1 LNAFHHDHGKSISRA
16 NGEPAKFIETT
27 GDLVNGDDEPKVRND
42 ESSWT
47 AVNSGMDLE
56 LLQSI
61 SVAVSQV
68 RTVETVLQMI
78 VDGLVEKAGF
88 ALARIWLIGPGDICA
103 TCPMGRE
110 CPSRMKCLHLAASA
124 GRSHVD
130 GQEWKGI
137 DGSFRRIPL
146 GVRKI
151 GQVGSTGNSFLIG
164 DAVLHP
170 ALTAN
175 PEWVRREGIHGFA
188 GHPLIFRQEIL
199 GVLGAFGR
207 IPFHQEHFK
216 WLRLFAD
223 QAAVSIANAR
233 AFEEIHA
240 LQEQLKQENDY
251 LRSEVNEGFG
261 GLLGQS
267 AALKTILS
275 QIELVAPTEASVLIV
290 GESGTGKELIA
301 RALHD
306 RSNRTHRALVKV
318 NCASIPRELFESE
331 FFGHARGSFTGAL
344 RDRVGRFQ
352 LADGGT
358 LFLDEVAE
366 IPLELQSKLL
376 RVLQEGQFERVGEDH
391 TRQVSVR
398 VIAATN
404 RNLEQEVEAGRF
416 RSDLFF
422 RLSVFPLKVPP
433 LRDRL
438 DDIPVLALCFLDQA
452 ARRTHSATP
461 ALTRE
466 HVQELTNYHWP
477 GNVRELQNVIER
489 AVILARGGTLR
500 FGLRQA
506 ADPSVAGTERKA
518 PASTRKQL
526 LELERRSI
534 VEALQKSGGKIYG
547 SNGAAELLGMR
558 PTTLSSKIAAL
569 KIKRR

>member
-1 LNAFHHDHGKSISRA
+1 
-16 NGEPAKFIETT
+16 
-27 GDLVNGDDEPKVRND
+27 
-42 ESSWT
+42 
-47 AVNSGMDLE
+47 MDLE

-68 RTVETVLQMI
+68 RTVETVLKMI

-103 TCPMGRE
+103 TCPMGHE
-110 CPSRMKCLHLAASA
+110 CPSRMRCLHLAASA
-124 GRSHVD
+124 GRSQVD

-137 DGSFRRIPL
+137 EGSFRRIPL

-151 GQVGSTGNSFLIG
+151 GQVGSTGNSFLTE
-164 DAVLHP
+164 DAVLNP
-170 ALTAN
+170 TFAAN
-175 PEWVRREGIHGFA
+175 PTWVRREGIHGFA
-188 GHPLIFRQEIL
+188 GHPLIFREEIL

-207 IPFHQEHFK
+207 IPFHEEHFK
-216 WLRLFAD
+216 WLRVFAD

-240 LQEQLKQENDY
+240 LEEQLKQENDY

-261 GLLGQS
+261 GLLGHS
-267 AALKTILS
+267 PALKTILS
-275 QIELVAPTEASVLIV
+275 QIELVAPTDATVLIL

-306 RSNRTHRALVKV
+306 RSNRAGRALVKV

-331 FFGHARGSFTGAL
+331 FFGHAKGSFTGAL

-376 RVLQEGQFERVGEDH
+376 RVLQEGQFERVGEDR

-404 RNLEQEVEAGRF
+404 RNLEQEAEAGRF
-416 RSDLFF
+416 RRDLFF

-438 DDIPVLALCFLDQA
+438 DDIPVLASSFLEQA
-452 ARRTHSATP
+452 ARRMHSAIP

-466 HVQELTNYHWP
+466 HVQELTSYPWP

-489 AVILARGGTLR
+489 AVILARHGTLR

-506 ADPSVAGTERKA
+506 ADPSMAGTERQA
-518 PASTRKQL
+518 PVSTRKQL

-547 SNGAAELLGMR
+547 ANGAAELLGMR
-558 PTTLSSKIAAL
+558 PTTLTSKIATL
-569 KIKRR
+569 RIKRR

>member
-1 LNAFHHDHGKSISRA
+1 M
-16 NGEPAKFIETT
+16 
-27 GDLVNGDDEPKVRND
+27 DDETRVGND
-42 ESSWT
+42 ESSL
-47 AVNSGMDLE
+47 AEVDSGMDLE

-68 RTVETVLQMI
+68 RTVETVLNMI

-103 TCPMGRE
+103 TCSMGHE
-110 CPSRMKCLHLAASA
+110 CPSRMRCLHLAASA

-130 GQEWKGI
+130 GREWKGI
-137 DGSFRRIPL
+137 EGSYRRIPL

-151 GQVGSTGNSFLIG
+151 GQVGSTGNSFLIE
-164 DAVLHP
+164 DAVLNQ

-175 PEWVRREGIHGFA
+175 PAWIRGEGIHGFA
-188 GHPLIFRQEIL
+188 GHPLIFHAEIL

-207 IPFHQEHFK
+207 IPFREEHFK

-233 AFEEIHA
+233 AFEEIHT

-251 LRSEVNEGFG
+251 LRSEVNEGFS

-267 AALKTILS
+267 SALKTILS
-275 QIELVAPTEASVLIV
+275 QIELVAPTEASVLIL

-306 RSNRTHRALVKV
+306 RSNRARRALVKV

-331 FFGHARGSFTGAL
+331 FFGHAKGSFTGAL

-376 RVLQEGQFERVGEDH
+376 RVLQEGQFERVGEDR

-416 RSDLFF
+416 RRDLFF

-438 DDIPVLALCFLDQA
+438 DDIPMLAFCFLEQA
-452 ARRTHSATP
+452 ARRMHSATP
-461 ALTRE
+461 ALTLE
-466 HVQELTNYHWP
+466 HIQELTSYNWP

-489 AVILARGGTLR
+489 AVILARGGALR
-500 FGLRQA
+500 FGLHQTARPPLAEVEGQA
-506 ADPSVAGTERKA
+506 PV
-518 PASTRKQL
+518 STRKQL
-526 LELERRSI
+526 LELERQSI

-547 SNGAAELLGMR
+547 ANGAAELLGMR
-558 PTTLSSKIAAL
+558 PTTITSKIAAL
-569 KIKRR
+569 RIKRH

>member
-1 LNAFHHDHGKSISRA
+1 
-16 NGEPAKFIETT
+16 
-27 GDLVNGDDEPKVRND
+27 
-42 ESSWT
+42 
-47 AVNSGMDLE
+47 MDLE
-56 LLQSI
+56 LLQAI

-68 RTVETVLQMI
+68 RTVETVLKMI
-78 VDGLVEKAGF
+78 VDGLVEKAGL
-88 ALARIWLIGPGDICA
+88 ALARIWLIGPGDLCA
-103 TCPMGRE
+103 TCLMSRE
-110 CPSRMKCLHLAASA
+110 CLSRARCLHLAASA
-124 GRSHVD
+124 GRSQVD
-130 GQEWKGI
+130 GQEWKGL
-137 DGSFRRIPL
+137 DGAFRRIPL
-146 GVRKI
+146 GVRKVGQI
-151 GQVGSTGNSFLIG
+151 GATGNSFLIE
-164 DAVLHP
+164 DAVFDP
-170 ALTAN
+170 SFTTN
-175 PEWVRREGIHGFA
+175 PEWVRCEDIHGFV
-188 GHPLIFRQEIL
+188 GHPLVFRKEVL

-207 IPFHQEHFK
+207 ISFDEEHFK

-267 AALKTILS
+267 PTLKTILS
-275 QIELVAPTEASVLIV
+275 QIELVAPTEASVLIL

-306 RSNRTHRALVKV
+306 RSNRARRALVKV

-331 FFGHARGSFTGAL
+331 FFGHAKGSFTGAL

-376 RVLQEGQFERVGEDH
+376 RVLQEGQFERVGEDR

-416 RSDLFF
+416 RRDLFF
-422 RLSVFPLKVPP
+422 RLSVFPLKIPP
-433 LRDRL
+433 LRERS
-438 DDIPVLALCFLDQA
+438 DDIPVLARCFLEQA
-452 ARRTHSATP
+452 ASRMHSATP

-466 HVQELTNYHWP
+466 HIQELMSYPWP

-489 AVILARGGTLR
+489 AVILAKGGALR
-500 FGLRQA
+500 FGLHQA
-506 ADPSVAGTERKA
+506 AVASAAGAEGQTPLSMR
-518 PASTRKQL
+518 SQL

-534 VEALQKSGGKIYG
+534 VEALEKSGGKIYG
-547 SNGAAELLGMR
+547 ANGAAELLRMR

-569 KIKRR
+569 RIKRR

>member
-1 LNAFHHDHGKSISRA
+1 M
-16 NGEPAKFIETT
+16 E
-27 GDLVNGDDEPKVRND
+27 
-42 ESSWT
+42 
-47 AVNSGMDLE
+47 
-56 LLQSI
+56 
-61 SVAVSQV
+61 
-68 RTVETVLQMI
+68 
-78 VDGLVEKAGF
+78 
-88 ALARIWLIGPGDICA
+88 PGDICA
-103 TCPMGRE
+103 TCPMAGR
-110 CPSRMKCLHLAASA
+110 CACRVRCLHLAASA
-124 GRSHVD
+124 GHCQVD

-137 DGSFRRIPL
+137 DGAFRRVPL
-146 GVRKI
+146 GVQKI
-151 GQVGSTGNSFLIG
+151 GRVGSSGESFLIE
-164 DAVLHP
+164 DAVLTP
-170 ALTAN
+170 ELTAH
-175 PEWVRREGIHGFA
+175 PDWIRREGIHGFA
-188 GHPLIFRQEIL
+188 GHPLIFRKEIL

-207 IPFHQEHFK
+207 KPFFEEHFK

-240 LQEQLKQENDY
+240 LHEQVKQENDY
-251 LRSEVNEGFG
+251 LRAEVNESFG

-267 AALKTILS
+267 PALKTIVS
-275 QIELVAPTEASVLIV
+275 QIELVAPTEASVLIL

-306 RSNRTHRALVKV
+306 RSSRARRVLVKV

-331 FFGHARGSFTGAL
+331 FFGHAKGSFTGAL

-376 RVLQEGQFERVGEDH
+376 RVLQEGEFERVGEDR

-416 RSDLFF
+416 RRDLYF
-422 RLSVFPLKVPP
+422 RLSVFPLKAPP

-438 DDIPVLALCFLDQA
+438 DDIPILAVSFLEQTA
-452 ARRTHSATP
+452 NRMHCSTP
-461 ALTRE
+461 VLTRE
-466 HVQELTNYHWP
+466 NLQELTRYAWP

-500 FGLRQA
+500 FGLLESA
-506 ADPSVAGTERKA
+506 NPVVAKPEHTA
-518 PASTRKQL
+518 LVSTRKQF
-526 LELERRSI
+526 LELERQSI
-534 VEALQKSGGKIYG
+534 IGALQRSGGKIYG
-547 SNGAAELLGMR
+547 PQGAAELLGMR
-558 PTTLSSKIAAL
+558 PTTLLSKIAAL
-569 KIKRR
+569 GIKRH